1 MRYSALFALAGLTL
15 SASFALAP
23 GAVAAEP
30 SASQASMV
38 PNATVCNL
46 DGTVW
51 DYGAGR
57 PSTDQKANAYCEGL
71 RDGEARG
78 AKAGRQCQQKSYPLW
93 WPNPDDAQRARDRG
107 FKSGYDRSYQR
118 EWHRN
123 SCQNQPQPEPY
134 YPPVH

>member
-1 MRYSALFALAGLTL
+1 MRYPALLALAGLTL
-15 SASFALAP
+15 SASLALAP

-30 SASQASMV
+30 SSGQASMI
-38 PNATVCNL
+38 PNATLCKL

-51 DYGAGR
+51 DYGTGR
-57 PSTDQKANAYCEGL
+57 PSTNQNANAYCKGL

-78 AKAGRQCQQKSYPLW
+78 AEAGRQCQQKSYPLW
-93 WPNPDDAQRARDRG
+93 WPNPSDAQRARDRG

-118 EWHRN
+118 EWNRN